1 MATTLGIV
9 KIINQV
15 SDSKTKYPKLFEG
28 IGKYKGAPIKLH
40 IYESIRTLKRDIEEH
55 HFIFARNKVERELNK
70 RLEQEIIERIEGTP
84 TSWVSPVVTLSK
96 KNSDEIRL
104 CVDMRNTNK
113 AITHE
118 RHILPTTD
126 ELIHDLSGS
135 TVYSKL
141 DLRPGYHQHELEPSS
156 RYITTFSTHAGLFR
170 YKRLNFGIS
179 SSSEIFQEVVRNVIT
194 DWE

>member
-1 MATTLGIV
+1 M
-9 KIINQV
+9 
-15 SDSKTKYPKLFEG
+15 SDSKTTYPKLFEV
-28 IGKYKGAPIKLH
+28 IGKYKGAPITLH
-40 IYESIRTLKRDIEEH
+40 IYESIRPLKRDIEETPFH
-55 HFIFARNKVERELNK
+55 LRNNVERELNK

-84 TSWVSPVVTLSK
+84 TSWVSPIVTPSK
-96 KNSDEIRL
+96 QNSDEIRL

-118 RHILPTTD
+118 RHILPTID

-141 DLRPGYHQHELEPSS
+141 DLRSGYHQLELVPSS
-156 RYITTFSTHAGLFR
+156 RYIITFSTHVGLFR

-179 SSSEIFQEVVRNVIT
+179 SASEIFQEVVHHVIT

>member
-1 MATTLGIV
+1 MATTLGLV

-40 IYESIRTLKRDIEEH
+40 IYESIRPLKRDIKEH

-70 RLEQEIIERIEGTP
+70 RLEQEIIERIEGAP

-118 RHILPTTD
+118 RHILPTID

-141 DLRPGYHQHELEPSS
+141 DLRSGYHQLELVHSS
-156 RYITTFSTHAGLFR
+156 RYIITFSTHAGLFR

-179 SSSEIFQEVVRNVIT
+179 SASEIFQEVVRNVIT